1 MTEEL
6 AGTDID
12 DISPLHGYQGE
23 RDRLTGPLIPPAP
36 SVAISR
42 EVGARGGEVARR
54 LAAKTGWPL
63 YDAELLGYSAQDVS
77 AIDSLLAELP
87 AEAGRWIE
95 ERMTSL
101 QKLGM
106 LSTDPTF
113 ERLSRLILALAA
125 KGEAIFVG
133 RGAGFILPRQT
144 TLHVRMI
151 APLADRISYMSQWL
165 RLSRGEAEAQVAAR
179 EAKRAEFLGQCLHL
193 SEDGIIYDMIL
204 NSSALGEEL
213 CIELIVQAL
222 PCKKPRKP
230 ADSSDS
236 FVV

>member
-6 AGTDID
+6 AATDMDEI
-12 DISPLHGYQGE
+12 PLHGYQGE
-23 RDRLTGPLIPPAP
+23 RVRQLGPLIPPTP

-54 LAAKTGWPL
+54 LAAKTRWPL
-63 YDAELLGYSAQDVS
+63 YDSELLGYSSQDPA

-87 AEAGRWIE
+87 AEAGPWIDR
-95 ERMTSL
+95 RMETL
-101 QKLGM
+101 HRLG
-106 LSTDPTF
+106 LLNSDPSF
-113 ERLSRLILALAA
+113 EAVSRLILALAA
-125 KGEAIFVG
+125 KGDAVFVG
-133 RGAGFILPRQT
+133 RGAGFILPRET

-151 APLADRISYMSQWL
+151 APLEDRISYMSQWL
-165 RLSRGEAEAQVAAR
+165 RLSRAEAAVQVATR
-179 EAKRAEFLGQCLHL
+179 EAKRAEFLAQCLHL
-193 SEDGIIYDMIL
+193 SDHAIIYDMVL
-204 NSSALGEEL
+204 NSSALGEQL
-213 CIELIVQAL
+213 CTELIVQAL